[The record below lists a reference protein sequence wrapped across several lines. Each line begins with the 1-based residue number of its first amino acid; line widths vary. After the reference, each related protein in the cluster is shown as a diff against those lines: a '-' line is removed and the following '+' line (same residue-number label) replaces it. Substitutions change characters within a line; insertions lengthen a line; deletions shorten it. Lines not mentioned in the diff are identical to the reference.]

1 MERVSRVEG
10 FNYQQYDGLGL
21 AELVK
26 RKEVHPKE
34 IVAEAIKVIEMHN
47 PKLNAVINKLYE
59 KAEAMAEKIDL
70 NGSFAGVP
78 MLLKD
83 LAQEME
89 GEKITFGSKVYQD
102 HYAKVDS
109 NYVKQVRKTGAVLI
123 GQTNIPEFGLM
134 GITEPAI
141 YGPARNPWNTEHTPG
156 GSSGGSAAA
165 VASGMVPIAGANDG
179 GGSIRIPASFCGL
192 FGLKP
197 TRGRTPVGPLAGR
210 SWQGAAVDLI
220 LSRSV
225 RDSGAMLDA
234 LSVYEKGAAFHALPF
249 EGNYL
254 SQLQMN
260 VDKRLKIAFT
270 VQSPLG
276 NKVDPDCKEAVMK
289 TAKFLESLG
298 HHVVEKEAPVD
309 GRKIVY
315 SFLTMYFGEVAA
327 HLASLE
333 EMLGR
338 KVKMN
343 DVEMTTW
350 IVGLIGKATSAKE
363 FVLSLREW
371 DKAALEM
378 EIFHETY
385 DFYMTPTTAMLP
397 AKIGELD
404 PSPYEKLAMQ
414 VSGSLGFG
422 GILKKAGIVEQVAE
436 NNLKR
441 TPFTQLANL
450 TGQPAM
456 TVPLH
461 LTQEGLPVGVQF
473 MAAKG
478 REDLLYSMAGMLEQS
493 ELWVPV
499 QSNPFFKLV

>member
-1 MERVSRVEG
+1 MEG
-10 FNYQQYDGLGL
+10 FNYKNYDGLGL

-34 IVAEAIKVIEMHN
+34 LVAEAIKTIELHN

-59 KAEAMAEKIDL
+59 KAESMTENVDF

-89 GEKITFGSKVYQD
+89 GEKITFGSKVYQH

-109 NYVKQVRKTGAVLI
+109 NYVKQVRKTGAI
-123 GQTNIPEFGLM
+123 FMGQTNIPEFGLM

-179 GGSIRIPASFCGL
+179 GGSIRIPAAYCGL

-197 TRGRTPVGPLAGR
+197 TRGRTPVGPLSGR
-210 SWQGAAVDLI
+210 SWQGAAIDLI

-225 RDSGAMLDA
+225 RDSAVMLDA
-234 LSVYEKGAAFHALPF
+234 LSMYEKGAAFHTLPF
-249 EGNYL
+249 EGSYL
-254 SQLQMN
+254 SQLQS
-260 VDKRLKIAFT
+260 DFDRKLKIAYSI
-270 VQSPLG
+270 QSPLG
-276 NKVDPDCKEAVMK
+276 NEVNADCKEAVIK
-289 TAKFLESLG
+289 TAKYLESLG

-309 GRKIVY
+309 GRKIIN

-327 HLASLE
+327 HLTSLE
-333 EMLGR
+333 EAIGR

-343 DVEMTTW
+343 DVETTTW
-350 IVGLIGKATSAKE
+350 IIGLIGKATSAEE

-371 DKAALEM
+371 DIAALAM
-378 EIFHETY
+378 ETFHETY

-404 PSPYEKLAMQ
+404 PKSYEKLAMNL
-414 VSGSLGFG
+414 SGSLGMG
-422 GILKKAGIVEQVAE
+422 GMLKRAGIVEQVAE

-456 TVPLH
+456 TMPLH
-461 LTQEGLPVGVQF
+461 LSKEGLPVGVQF

-478 REDLLYSMAGMLEQS
+478 REDLLYSLAGQLEKS
-493 ELWVPV
+493 DLSVPV
-499 QSNPFFKLV
+499 QKNPFFH